1 MDESFNYGSKQD
13 DTLTFAFQVAMQ
25 NPQNMTKEL
34 KRMLLKKIRKH
45 EREKHTMRD
54 LLGQHETELEARQ
67 DLIDKMKKEIES
79 LNKDKAAL
87 NFKI

>member
-1 MDESFNYGSKQD
+1 MADIANF
-13 DTLTFAFQVAMQ
+13 
-25 NPQNMTKEL
+25 
-34 KRMLLKKIRKH
+34 LLFP
-45 EREKHTMRD
+45 EKC
-54 LLGQHETELEARQ
+54 LCELEAHQ